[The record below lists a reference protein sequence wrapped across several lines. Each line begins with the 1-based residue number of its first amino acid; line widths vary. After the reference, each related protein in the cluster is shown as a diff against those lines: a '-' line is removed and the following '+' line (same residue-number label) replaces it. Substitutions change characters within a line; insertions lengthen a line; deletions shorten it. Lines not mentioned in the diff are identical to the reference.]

1 MTKEQKKQF
10 KDNMLILKSS
20 IEDKFKEIEDS
31 NASLD
36 DVRTVGITAAM
47 AQQVTYVD
55 AENLVCHMSFPIRDW
70 QSNPYG
76 TCHGG
81 IIATAL
87 DNALG
92 GVAKWANLGKIVTT
106 LNLNINYLKAVHVN
120 DNLIVKVKCVSW
132 GKFAMCLSGEAYEE
146 STCILTD
153 SATAMYRILPEDS
166 VL

>member
-1 MTKEQKKQF
+1 MTKEQKKLF
-10 KDNMLILKSS
+10 EKNLLILKES
-20 IEDKFKEIEDS
+20 IEEKFQEIEDS
-31 NASLD
+31 GMELD
-36 DVRTVGITAAM
+36 DVRQIGITAAM
-47 AQQVTYVD
+47 AQRVTHID
-55 AENLVCHMSFPIRDW
+55 AEKLVCHMTFPIRQW

-106 LNLNINYLKAVHVN
+106 LSMHINYIKAVHVG
-120 DNLIVKVKCVSW
+120 DNLVVKVRCLSW
-132 GKFAMCLSGEAYEE
+132 GKFAMSLYCEAYEE
-146 STCILTD
+146 STGVLTD
-153 SATAMYRILPEDS
+153 SASAMYRILPEDS

>member
-1 MTKEQKKQF
+1 MTKEQKKLF
-10 KDNMLILKSS
+10 EENMLILKNS
-20 IEDKFKEIEDS
+20 IEEKFQEVEG
-31 NASLD
+31 AGMSLD
-36 DVRTVGITAAM
+36 DVRQIGITAAM
-47 AQQVTYVD
+47 AQRVTHID
-55 AENLVCHMSFPIRDW
+55 GENLVCHMTFPIRDW
-70 QSNPYG
+70 QSNPSG

-120 DNLIVKVKCVSW
+120 DNLVVKVKCVSW

-146 STCILTD
+146 STGVLTD